1 MAEQVKTRAVAWPN
15 LDWLRDVFTQA
26 RKVGVTLMWLGA
38 YHQSLSKHS

>member
-1 MAEQVKTRAVAWPN
+1 MAEQVKTRAVAWPKT
-15 LDWLRDVFTQA
+15 WLRDVFTQA